1 MADTLS
7 RLELFAPRGQDSSI
21 PNNMDPLTPIYKAG
35 LIPIAVFAMMSLV
48 SVTALLAFITQRMVS
63 WRKHYRQYVGYN
75 QYVILIYNLLL
86 ADLQQS
92 AAFAISFHWLRLNK
106 IVAPTRACFVQAW
119 FLHIGDVSSG
129 FFVLAIAIHTW
140 LGVVKGYKMPF
151 KWFVISI
158 LLIWSFALF
167 LTMLG
172 PAMHQDR
179 YFARAAGWC
188 WVSHEFQ
195 DERLWLHYLWIFI
208 VEFGTI
214 IIYAHLFFHLR
225 GRIQSIMANDTS
237 KLSRATK
244 FMVMYPAVYVIL
256 TLPIA
261 VGRMVAMTGQPMP
274 DLFFVVSGCLLTSCG
289 WIDAL
294 LYALTRRV
302 LVSGDLS
309 TGQYNRTATI
319 TLTNNVRPSDTER
332 YGLQSMNSKETPATS
347 CTITITG
354 GNGRLSR
361 IVEHHRTRSYMTRSR
376 HDATDYDDEN
386 ATRTGSQDSMM
397 KPLQQANG
405 INIMTE
411 TSVQVE
417 HAIDRESEM
426 GCTPPKEWNDVHIY
440 P

>member
-1 MADTLS
+1 MGKSSLGA
-7 RLELFAPRGQDSSI
+7 RLGNGGTD
-21 PNNMDPLTPIYKAG
+21 
-35 LIPIAVFAMMSLV
+35 
-48 SVTALLAFITQRMVS
+48 
-63 WRKHYRQYVGYN
+63 W
-75 QYVILIYNLLL
+75 
-86 ADLQQS
+86 QQ
-92 AAFAISFHWLRLNK
+92 
-106 IVAPTRACFVQAW
+106 
-119 FLHIGDVSSG
+119 
-129 FFVLAIAIHTW
+129 
-140 LGVVKGYKMPF
+140 
-151 KWFVISI
+151 
-158 LLIWSFALF
+158 
-167 LTMLG
+167 
-172 PAMHQDR
+172 
-179 YFARAAGWC
+179 C
-188 WVSHEFQ
+188 WVSHEYQ

-319 TLTNNVRPSDTER
+319 TLTNNVRPGDTER
-332 YGLQSMNSKETPATS
+332 YGLQSMNSKEPSATS

-354 GNGRLSR
+354 GNGRLSS

-386 ATRTGSQDSMM
+386 VTRTGSQDSIM
-397 KPLQQANG
+397 KPLQSPNG

-417 HAIDRESEM
+417 SAIDRELEL
-426 GCTPPKEWNDVHIY
+426 GRTPPKEWSDVHIH